1 MHVPS
6 SQRCRTSSSTGH
18 CLLFVGT
25 SHWAS
30 VQGALLGDGQ
40 LSGLEGYG
48 ARPWQKICSSS
59 SQGLAAREHL
69 ASGSGGGIS
78 REPST
83 IPRVH
88 ASTNGSRQ
96 VGRLLLQET
105 TARRRAAAGCC
116 AGRLREVLM
125 AFDRQPN
132 VAEPNTDTSAVVTSL
147 AWKRN
152 VNATF
157 SSARTREQL
166 ATPFLR
172 FTRRYTQR
180 P

>member
-1 MHVPS
+1 MNNDSDGQAGSVDVLQCTFPS

-18 CLLFVGT
+18 YLLFVGT

-40 LSGLEGYG
+40 LSGPGGYG
-48 ARPWQKICSSS
+48 ARPWQKICASS

-69 ASGSGGGIS
+69 ASGSGGGSS

-83 IPRVH
+83 IPRVN

-96 VGRLLLQET
+96 VGRLLLPGT

-116 AGRLREVLM
+116 AGRLRELLM
-125 AFDRQPN
+125 AFERQPN
-132 VAEPNTDTSAVVTSL
+132 VAESDSDTNSVVASL
-147 AWKRN
+147 GEGTK
-152 VNATF
+152 
-157 SSARTREQL
+157 S
-166 ATPFLR
+166 
-172 FTRRYTQR
+172 QR
-180 P
+180 DFFRCTH